1 MKEMNM
7 KKRYWVM
14 NLQLFAEDSEDQE
27 QDQEENQED
36 DPEDDEQE
44 DLNEKK
50 FSQKDVDAA
59 VEKRLAREKRKWKR
73 EKEKESK
80 QTPETSKEAETSSE
94 DKKKLSRME
103 AKLACYDAGVQ
114 KESVDDVTA
123 LARSYMAADED
134 LSLEE
139 AVAKVVKKYPQ
150 FTKGKADEEEPE
162 GKNWGKRQKGKGGK
176 DVDGVTKAFLKK
188 NPGLKV
194 D

>member
-27 QDQEENQED
+27 QNQEENQED

>member
-1 MKEMNM
+1 MKKMNM

-14 NLQLFAEDSEDQE
+14 NLQLLAEDSEDQE
-27 QDQEENQED
+27 QDQEEDSEDDAEDDDQED
-36 DPEDDEQE
+36 S
-44 DLNEKK
+44 NEKK

-73 EKEKESK
+73 EKTSK
-80 QTPETSKEAETSSE
+80 QTQETTKETATSSE

-114 KESVDDVTA
+114 KESVEDVTA
-123 LARSYMAADED
+123 LARSYMAADEE

-176 DVDGVTKAFLKK
+176 EVDGVTKAFLKK

>member
-27 QDQEENQED
+27 QNQEEDSEDDAEDDDQED
-36 DPEDDEQE
+36 S
-44 DLNEKK
+44 NEKK

-73 EKEKESK
+73 EKEKTPK
-80 QTPETSKEAETSSE
+80 QTQETTKETETSSE

-114 KESVDDVTA
+114 KESVEDVTA
-123 LARSYMAADED
+123 LARSILYGSRRRIEPGRGGCK
-134 LSLEE
+134 SS
-139 AVAKVVKKYPQ
+139 KKIS
-150 FTKGKADEEEPE
+150 TVH
-162 GKNWGKRQKGKGGK
+162 KR
-176 DVDGVTKAFLKK
+176 
-188 NPGLKV
+188 
-194 D
+194 

>member
-1 MKEMNM
+1 MKKMNM

-14 NLQLFAEDSEDQE
+14 NLQLLAEDSEDQE
-27 QDQEENQED
+27 QDQEEDSEDDAEDDDQED
-36 DPEDDEQE
+36 P
-44 DLNEKK
+44 NEKK

-73 EKEKESK
+73 EKEKTSK
-80 QTPETSKEAETSSE
+80 QTQETTKETETSSE

-114 KESVDDVTA
+114 KESAEDVTA
-123 LARSYMAADED
+123 LARSYMAADEE

>member
-1 MKEMNM
+1 MKEMNT

>member
-14 NLQLFAEDSEDQE
+14 NLQLFAENSEDQE

>member
-1 MKEMNM
+1 MKKMNM

-14 NLQLFAEDSEDQE
+14 NLQLLAEDSEDQE
-27 QDQEENQED
+27 QDQEEDSEDDAEDDDQED
-36 DPEDDEQE
+36 S
-44 DLNEKK
+44 NEKK

-73 EKEKESK
+73 EKTSK
-80 QTPETSKEAETSSE
+80 QTQETTKETETSSE

-114 KESVDDVTA
+114 KESVEDVTA
-123 LARSYMAADED
+123 LARSYMAADEE

-176 DVDGVTKAFLKK
+176 EVDGVTKAFLKK

>member
-27 QDQEENQED
+27 QNQEEDSEDDAEDDDQED
-36 DPEDDEQE
+36 S
-44 DLNEKK
+44 NEKK

-73 EKEKESK
+73 EKEKTPK
-80 QTPETSKEAETSSE
+80 QTQETTKETETSSE

-114 KESVDDVTA
+114 KESVEDVTA
-123 LARSYMAADED
+123 LARSYMEE

-150 FTKGKADEEEPE
+150 FTKGKTDEEEPE

>member
-103 AKLACYDAGVQ
+103 AKLTCYDAGVQ

>member
-1 MKEMNM
+1 MKKMNM

-14 NLQLFAEDSEDQE
+14 NLQLLAEDSEDQE
-27 QDQEENQED
+27 QDQEEDSEDDAEDDDQED
-36 DPEDDEQE
+36 S
-44 DLNEKK
+44 NEKK

-73 EKEKESK
+73 KKEKTSK
-80 QTPETSKEAETSSE
+80 QTQETTKETETSSE

-114 KESVDDVTA
+114 KESVEDVTA
-123 LARSYMAADED
+123 LARSYMAADEE

-176 DVDGVTKAFLKK
+176 EVDGVTKAFLKK

>member
-1 MKEMNM
+1 
-7 KKRYWVM
+7 
-14 NLQLFAEDSEDQE
+14 
-27 QDQEENQED
+27 
-36 DPEDDEQE
+36 
-44 DLNEKK
+44 
-50 FSQKDVDAA
+50 
-59 VEKRLAREKRKWKR
+59 
-73 EKEKESK
+73 
-80 QTPETSKEAETSSE
+80 
-94 DKKKLSRME
+94 ME

-114 KESVDDVTA
+114 KESVEDVTA
-123 LARSYMAADED
+123 LARSYMAADEE

-150 FTKGKADEEEPE
+150 FTKGKTDEEEPE

>member
-1 MKEMNM
+1 MKKMNM

-14 NLQLFAEDSEDQE
+14 NLQLLAEDSEDQE
-27 QDQEENQED
+27 QDQETT
-36 DPEDDEQE
+36 
-44 DLNEKK
+44 
-50 FSQKDVDAA
+50 
-59 VEKRLAREKRKWKR
+59 
-73 EKEKESK
+73 KE
-80 QTPETSKEAETSSE
+80 TETSSE

-114 KESVDDVTA
+114 KESVEDVTA
-123 LARSYMAADED
+123 LARSYMAADEE

-176 DVDGVTKAFLKK
+176 EVDGVTKAFLKK
-188 NPGLKV
+188 HPGLKV